1 MMKGCVNSKLLLNY
15 ISKKFI
21 LSSRM
26 QNTSLLILKSD
37 ENREVK
43 TKKGKPLSTDMY
55 IKCYLVKSQKMISY
69 LQIHTY
75 IHIYIGRTLL

>member
-1 MMKGCVNSKLLLNY
+1 MMKGYVNSKLLLNY

-37 ENREVK
+37 ENTEVK
-43 TKKGKPLSTDMY
+43 TKKVNL
-55 IKCYLVKSQKMISY
+55 
-69 LQIHTY
+69 
-75 IHIYIGRTLL
+75 

>member
-1 MMKGCVNSKLLLNY
+1 MKGYVNSKLLLNY
-15 ISKKFI
+15 ISKIFI

-43 TKKGKPLSTDMY
+43 TKKVNL
-55 IKCYLVKSQKMISY
+55 
-69 LQIHTY
+69 
-75 IHIYIGRTLL
+75 